1 MPARRRNPDSRT
13 VRIVAY
19 VSPETEARITK
30 HAAQLNSSIGAALD
44 EKYTGRAALP
54 GMEPKPRA
62 AAKPHE
68 FVPTGTGLVRLC
80 KHCGA
85 GEKSAEG
92 RVPACP
98 GRRDPA

>member
-19 VSPETEARITK
+19 APFIARK
-30 HAAQLNSSIGAALD
+30 VGAALD

-54 GMEPKPRA
+54 GMGPKPRA